1 LLLLLYEC
9 ASKLTDAAETANLR
23 FFDDEDF
30 AALFAEDLGE
40 DDATSTSGAL
50 FSGVDNKAFV
60 PGEDAG
66 DDKALLSGDAT
77 LLSGDATLLEAYSAI
92 SV

>member
-1 LLLLLYEC
+1 MNA

-40 DDATSTSGAL
+40 DDATSAITSGAL

>member
-1 LLLLLYEC
+1 MNA

-40 DDATSTSGAL
+40 DDATSATL